1 MADRSKNLSENLS
14 HRIKTLRKQKKYTQK
29 DLAKLLYKSE
39 STVRMWELGKSEPDI
54 ETIIKIAHFLEVSV
68 EQLLGLDGR
77 YRSELSEPE
86 QVALEVADRLQEDM
100 YPSLLPLTE
109 QEKTLLTV
117 FRETTE
123 EGRME
128 MIAAIVNIKKDIE
141 AKRTAPTSATL
152 A

>member
-1 MADRSKNLSENLS
+1 MNNGIGD
-14 HRIKTLRKQKKYTQK
+14 RIKAARKNKKMKQI
-29 DLAKLLYKSE
+29 DLARKLTISPSAIGMYE
-39 STVRMWELGKSEPDI
+39 QNRREPDI
-54 ETIIKIAHFLEVSV
+54 ETIIKIAHFLEGSV

>member
-1 MADRSKNLSENLS
+1 MNNGIGD
-14 HRIKTLRKQKKYTQK
+14 RIKAARKNKKMKQI
-29 DLAKLLYKSE
+29 DLARKLTISPSAIGMYE
-39 STVRMWELGKSEPDI
+39 QNRREPDI

-141 AKRTAPTSATL
+141 AKRDSTSASAL

>member
-1 MADRSKNLSENLS
+1 MNNGIGD
-14 HRIKTLRKQKKYTQK
+14 RIKAARKNKKMKQI
-29 DLAKLLYKSE
+29 DLARKLTISLSAIGMYE
-39 STVRMWELGKSEPDI
+39 QNRREPDI

-141 AKRTAPTSATL
+141 AKRDSTSASAL